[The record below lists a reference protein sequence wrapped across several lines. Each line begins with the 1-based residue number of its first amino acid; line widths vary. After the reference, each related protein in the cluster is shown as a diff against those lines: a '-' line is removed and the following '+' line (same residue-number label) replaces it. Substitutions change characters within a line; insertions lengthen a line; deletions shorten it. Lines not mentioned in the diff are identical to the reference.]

1 MKMVLAIATALIVTC
16 GLATPLPQTEAQDRP
31 IRLSHHHPV
40 GSVLDITAQK
50 FAEVVNKANAGITV
64 QVFPAAQLGQE
75 QENGEG
81 VHYGTVDASINGSVF
96 FNKWLRS
103 IGFEFL
109 PFLFKDEAHLDRTL
123 TSDSAPVM
131 LAVRKALAEKS
142 NVYLLGY
149 LDLGFRDFATR
160 TKPITKLEDLKGLKM
175 RAPEIWTWIRMYQ
188 LLGANPTPVTW
199 GEVYTALQ
207 TGVADGYDA
216 SPMNMIDNKHYEVTK
231 YLTKASVIET
241 PMAFTINKKRL
252 EGLTAAQQDV
262 VRTAAKQALEHGNKE
277 SRALTRKAYAILKEK
292 GMIYNEMNTAPVA
305 QAVKPMYDEYISKNG
320 GKEFIDLVISLRDK

>member
-1 MKMVLAIATALIVTC
+1 MKKLLLTAAALIITSSV
-16 GLATPLPQTEAQDRP
+16 LTPLPETVAQTKP

-40 GSVLDITAQK
+40 GSVLDITANK
-50 FAEVVNKANAGITV
+50 FAEVVNKSNAGVTV

-96 FNKWLRS
+96 FNKWYKP

-123 TSDSAPVM
+123 MNADAPAM
-131 LAVRKALAEKS
+131 LAVRKGLAEKS

-160 TKPITKLEDLKGLKM
+160 TRPITKIEDLKGLKM

-188 LLGANPTPVTW
+188 LLGANPTPITW

-241 PMAFTINKKRL
+241 PMAFSINKKRL
-252 EGLTAAQQDV
+252 EALTPDQQKVVLAAA
-262 VRTAAKQALEHGNKE
+262 REALDYGNKE

-292 GMIYNEMNTAPVA
+292 GMVYNEMDTAPVA
-305 QAVKPMYDEYISKNG
+305 KVVRPMYDEYVTKNG
-320 GKEFIDLVISLRDK
+320 GKELIDLITAARDR

>member
-1 MKMVLAIATALIVTC
+1 MKKLLLIATALIVTW
-16 GLATPLPQTEAQDRP
+16 LLPTSFPETAAQPRP

-40 GSVLDITAQK
+40 GSILDITANK
-50 FAEVVNKANAGITV
+50 FAESVNKASAGLTV

-96 FNKWLRS
+96 FNKWLRP

-123 TSDSAPVM
+123 TSPDAAVM

-160 TKPITKLEDLKGLKM
+160 TRPITKLEDLKGLKM

-241 PMAFTINKKRL
+241 PMAFSINKKRL
-252 EGLTAAQQDV
+252 EALTPAQQQLIH
-262 VRTAAKQALEHGNKE
+262 TAAKEALEHGNKE
-277 SRALTRKAYAILKEK
+277 SRALTRKAYTILKEK
-292 GMIYNEMNTAPVA
+292 GMIYNEMDTTPVA
-305 QAVKPMYDEYISKNG
+305 KAVRPMYDEYVTKNG
-320 GKEFIDLVISLRDK
+320 GKEFIDLVNSLRDK